1 MNKPDTLMKRKYA
14 DTYHRT
20 FDAPKLASAIA
31 TLAEH
36 PKAMSGE
43 KTSENVTAASVGSD
57 SLLGV
62 WKRGDEAWLA
72 MNDCF
77 GTRLH
82 VRVLRL
88 HKAGTV
94 HLKELNGGKNFVNHI
109 NNLSQIRA
117 GGDMPCGD
125 CDPCIGGRPD
135 QCALSPSPNVAGQQ
149 TQPPPPAHH

>member
-1 MNKPDTLMKRKYA
+1 MTTQNSDTQNTVNEAPDNGVGC
-14 DTYHRT
+14 
-20 FDAPKLASAIA
+20 DA
-31 TLAEH
+31 
-36 PKAMSGE
+36 
-43 KTSENVTAASVGSD
+43 
-57 SLLGV
+57 LLGV

-109 NNLSQIRA
+109 NNLSPIRA

-135 QCALSPSPNVAGQQ
+135 QCALSPSPNNPA
-149 TQPPPPAHH
+149 QP